1 MREKLLRWGLNDR
14 DESVRQ
20 AAKKMFNYRWVDDVG
35 GDLLEVLERLDVTRE
50 PNEGGFI
57 CLAMKGFWE
66 NRKDVLEDLT
76 FDDGFWENLTPEGSF
91 LARTFNDYCRNASP
105 QETKGVEIDELM
117 PEVTRLA
124 FYLQKYINKLVAMVQ
139 SENMGEATDL
149 EFIVQQL
156 LLISMTMDYGDEI
169 GRRKMFALFR
179 ESLGIVQLP
188 EPVTKLIVEGLKML
202 TTSEGDFSM
211 LILEVIAEIHD
222 TIAEDEDEG
231 DGEDSFHSAQSDPA
245 EEDLEDT
252 ITVRSKTRPASGE
265 QPKQKKQKLDNGK
278 RQREEDEDD
287 SEDDDIEMMDID
299 DQVDE
304 EAKVLKEL
312 TVNMKCLH
320 IAQCMLENISAGLKS
335 NPHVVSL
342 LNGLVVP
349 AVRSHESLVRE
360 AGLRCLGLSCLID
373 QPLTEQNLGLFSHCF
388 SRGHEK
394 LQVEAL
400 HIISDILH
408 THGAVIFTSEH
419 CSLEQRQLYRIL
431 AKATKMD
438 ESEDVQATAVEVIC
452 KLMLAQVIK
461 DEEVPPPIYSHHSP
475 T

>member
-211 LILEVIAEIHD
+211 LRYTTRL
-222 TIAEDEDEG
+222 
-231 DGEDSFHSAQSDPA
+231 P
-245 EEDLEDT
+245 
-252 ITVRSKTRPASGE
+252 RMKTRVMERIVSTP
-265 QPKQKKQKLDNGK
+265 PRVILRKKIWRTPLLYAPRHGQ
-278 RQREEDEDD
+278 
-287 SEDDDIEMMDID
+287 
-299 DQVDE
+299 
-304 EAKVLKEL
+304 
-312 TVNMKCLH
+312 H
-320 IAQCMLENISAGLKS
+320 LENSRSRRSRSSIMVRDKERRMKMILKM
-335 NPHVVSL
+335 
-342 LNGLVVP
+342 
-349 AVRSHESLVRE
+349 
-360 AGLRCLGLSCLID
+360 
-373 QPLTEQNLGLFSHCF
+373 T
-388 SRGHEK
+388 
-394 LQVEAL
+394 
-400 HIISDILH
+400 
-408 THGAVIFTSEH
+408 TS
-419 CSLEQRQLYRIL
+419 
-431 AKATKMD
+431 K
-438 ESEDVQATAVEVIC
+438 
-452 KLMLAQVIK
+452 
-461 DEEVPPPIYSHHSP
+461 
-475 T
+475 